1 MTNAHRTKE
10 HYEQTQR
17 LHAELGK
24 QAYSLDVFGDELAE
38 REKYKGVSGIDAV
51 HLYICLKFCWK
62 PSDVRAMNEQ
72 DLRFLLTQEMH
83 NWILPKEARV

>member
-1 MTNAHRTKE
+1 MTKAHRTKE
-10 HYEQTQR
+10 LYEQSQR
-17 LHAELGK
+17 LHAELGQ

-38 REKYKGVSGIDAV
+38 REKYKGVTGIDAV

-62 PSDVRAMNEQ
+62 PSDVRAMTEQ

-83 NWILPKEARV
+83 NWTLPKEARV